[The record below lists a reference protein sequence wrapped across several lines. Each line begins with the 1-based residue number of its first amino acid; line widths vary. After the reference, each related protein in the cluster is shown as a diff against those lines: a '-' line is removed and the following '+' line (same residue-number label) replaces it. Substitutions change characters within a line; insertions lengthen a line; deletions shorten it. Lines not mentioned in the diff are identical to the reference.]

1 MSLVITIYWTL
12 EAFLNWLNFLA
23 KTKTLIFKIGNDFV
37 KNYNIETVKW
47 SYVFNNYQGCFL
59 RDICSQ

>member
-12 EAFLNWLNFLA
+12 EPFLNRFNFLA

-37 KNYNIETVKW
+37 KNCNIETIKW
-47 SYVFNNYQGCFL
+47 SYV
-59 RDICSQ
+59 